1 MNQGTYRRFAS
12 PSHRL
17 RWRGLATLFVFFAIM
32 ARSAVPPSVPDP
44 AQAGAIALL
53 HVTVIDGTGAPEQ
66 PSMTVVTAG
75 GRIADIGK
83 DGEVQLPQGV
93 RIVDASG
100 KFLIPGL
107 IDMHVHT
114 SWDPSFV
121 RPMLLA
127 NGVTSVREMFAK
139 DRQAIQLRREE
150 LARGEILGPSI
161 LAAGQIID
169 GEGGPWP
176 GSVIVSNAEQ
186 ARQAV
191 DAEKSG
197 GFDYVKVYSALSRDE
212 FFAIADEAKRDNI
225 PFAGHVPGSVSV
237 IEASNAGQ
245 KSFEHLYGILLAC
258 SSREDELRDHSLSPY
273 LKEQI
278 EATSVSE
285 QKAQSLFELLKK
297 NGTWQTPTLVV
308 LRNAA
313 LHDDPQVVTSFL
325 DPDRLQYVPY
335 SLRFM
340 WALGLKMTPKMTPQQ
355 LAISRAY
362 FQTESR
368 IVRDMQRAGVGILAG
383 TDTPN
388 PYVYPGFAL
397 HDELE
402 LLVSAGLTP
411 MEALET
417 ATRNPA
423 RFLGMSDSIGTIEK
437 GKAADLVLLDSDPL
451 IDIRNTRKI
460 DAVLLAG
467 KMLERPALNEIL
479 AQVKRNRWQV
489 NAAAWILAELV
500 VHMLQKLLYIIL
512 AALFGLS
519 VVIFIV
525 RKRKRIYGS

>member
-1 MNQGTYRRFAS
+1 M
-12 PSHRL
+12 
-17 RWRGLATLFVFFAIM
+17 M
-32 ARSAVPPSVPDP
+32 ARSAVPASAPEP
-44 AQAGAIALL
+44 AQAEAIALI
-53 HVTVIDGTGAPEQ
+53 HGTVIDGTGAPEQ
-66 PSMTVVTAG
+66 LGMTVITAG
-75 GRIADIGK
+75 GHIVDIGK
-83 DGEVQLPQGV
+83 DGEVQLPQNAH
-93 RIVDASG
+93 IVDASG

-139 DRQAIQLRREE
+139 DRRAIQLRRAE
-150 LARGEILGPSI
+150 LAHGEILGPRI

-176 GSVIVSNAEQ
+176 GSVIVANAEQ

-191 DAEKSG
+191 DAEKRD

-258 SSREDELRDHSLSPY
+258 SSREDELRGHSRSPY
-273 LKEQI
+273 QEEQI
-278 EATSVSE
+278 EATSVSA
-285 QKAQSLFELLKK
+285 QKAESLFELLKK

-313 LHDDPQVVTSFL
+313 LHDDPQVVASFL
-325 DPDRLQYVPY
+325 DPERLQYVPY
-335 SLRFM
+335 SLRLM
-340 WALGLKMTPKMTPQQ
+340 WALGLKVTPKMTPQQ
-355 LAISRAY
+355 LEISRTY
-362 FQTESR
+362 FETESR
-368 IVRDMQRAGVGILAG
+368 IVGDMQRAGVGVLAG

-460 DAVLLAG
+460 DAVFVAG
-467 KMLERPALNEIL
+467 KMFDRPALDEIL
-479 AQVKRNRWQV
+479 AQVKRNRCRV
-489 NAAAWILAELV
+489 NAAALILAELV
-500 VHMLQKLLYIIL
+500 IHMLHKLLYIIL
-512 AALFGLS
+512 AALLGLS
-519 VVIFIV
+519 VVIILW
-525 RKRKRIYGS
+525 RKRKLRHGTARIGRT